1 MDNIFSHFISRG
13 DDDYKRLAYAS
24 WFIQSIPISEF
35 SAEEK
40 LFWKYIEYSEKLNV
54 PLKSKYFDLWLHT
67 ELRTALTSMGCHV
80 TGCEALNY
88 NDPVAFETAV
98 VTTTS
103 IMQDHFTR
111 LEAVPS
117 DLEDFNVEAAVYFNT
132 KRSSRLTESLAEIYN
147 KLNDTN
153 DAVLA
158 ATYAE
163 DTISNINSIYDIS
176 KLEILGGNNIS
187 NRDMTFVTDC
197 GLEAIDGDSEGLYTT
212 QLFGVEAQPGTGKT
226 RFVIGTY
233 CYRAATLHKKNVLF
247 ISLEQTIEEIESMFL
262 SQHIF
267 NMFNIQLSDK
277 MIRTKKYPKDL
288 EPQVEAARYDLFE
301 SGKYGKIVSLEESFN
316 VRTFISRLRNLDRL
330 KGPFDLITIDY
341 MGLIRGDG
349 DGKGKKD
356 LALAD
361 RINDAYEF
369 FKAYVRATRKAG
381 IAIGQ
386 FNQAGIEAGEKDKA
400 ITPDMAQGGI
410 AVYRHTDYNIAI
422 SRTEA
427 MKLQQKVRFSQ
438 PKVRA
443 SNGFGTFIAD
453 TRLGFCYF
461 KQVVQKQV

>member
-1 MDNIFSHFISRG
+1 MDKIFSHFISRG
-13 DDDYKRLAYAS
+13 DDDFRRLAHAS
-24 WFIQSIPISEF
+24 WFIQAIPITEF
-35 SAEEK
+35 KAEEQ
-40 LFWKYIEYSEKLNV
+40 LFWKYIEYSEQLNA
-54 PLKSKYFDLWLHT
+54 PIKSKYFELWLHT
-67 ELRTALTSMGCHV
+67 ELRAVLSSLGCHV

-88 NDPVAFETAV
+88 NDPVGFETAV
-98 VTTTS
+98 TTT
-103 IMQDHFTR
+103 TR
-111 LEAVPS
+111 VMS
-117 DLEDFNVEAAVYFNT
+117 DLFTQLETEPSELDDFSVDAAVYFTT
-132 KRSSRLTESLAEIYN
+132 KRNSRLTESLTEIYN

-153 DAVLA
+153 DAAYASDYA
-158 ATYAE
+158 A
-163 DTISNINSIYDIS
+163 DTINNINAIYDKS
-176 KLEILGGNNIS
+176 KLEILGNES
-187 NRDMTFVTDC
+187 YSDKMEFVTDC
-197 GLEAIDGDSEGLYTT
+197 GLEAIDSDSDGIYTT

-233 CYRAATLHKKNVLF
+233 CYRAATLYKKNVCF
-247 ISLEQTIEEIESMFL
+247 ISLEQNVEEIKSMFL

-277 MIRTKKYPKDL
+277 LIRNGKYPKEL
-288 EPQVEAARYDLFE
+288 EAQVQAARYDLFD
-301 SGKYGKIVSLEESFN
+301 SGKYGKIVALEESFH
-316 VRTFISRLRNLDRL
+316 VRTFINQLRNIDRL
-330 KGPFDLITIDY
+330 KGPFDLIAIDY

-349 DGKGKKD
+349 DGKRYKD
-356 LALAD
+356 MSLAD

-369 FKAYVRATRKAG
+369 FKAYVRKTRKAG

-386 FNQAGIEAGEKDKA
+386 FNREGIEAGEKDKT

-410 AVYRHTDYNIAI
+410 SVYRHTDYNIAM

-461 KQVVQKQV
+461 RQVVQKQV

>member
-1 MDNIFSHFISRG
+1 MDTIFRHFISRG
-13 DDDYKRLAYAS
+13 DDDFRRLANAS
-24 WFIQSIPISEF
+24 WFIQSIPIEEF
-35 SAEEK
+35 SADEQ
-40 LFWKYIEYSEKLNV
+40 LFWKYIEYSEKLNA
-54 PLKSKYFDLWLHT
+54 PIKSKYFDLWLHT
-67 ELRTALTSMGCHV
+67 ELRAALMSLNCRV
-80 TGCEALNY
+80 IGCESLNY

-98 VTTTS
+98 TTTTRV
-103 IMQDHFTR
+103 MQDTFSR
-111 LEAVPS
+111 LEATPS
-117 DLEDFNVEAAVYFNT
+117 DIADFNVDAAVYFNT
-132 KRSSRLTESLAEIYN
+132 KRNARLTESLSEIYN

-153 DAVLA
+153 DAVYASEFA
-158 ATYAE
+158 A
-163 DTISNINSIYDIS
+163 DTINNINSIYDKS
-176 KLEILGGNNIS
+176 KLEILGETTMNGK
-187 NRDMTFVTDC
+187 MEFVTDC
-197 GLEAIDGDSEGLYTT
+197 GLEAIDSDSDGLYTT

-233 CYRAATLHKKNVLF
+233 CYRAATLHKKNVCF
-247 ISLEQTIEEIESMFL
+247 ISLEQTKEEIESMFL
-262 SQHIF
+262 AQHVF

-277 MIRTKKYPKDL
+277 LIRNGRYPKEL
-288 EPQVEAARYDLFE
+288 KPQVEAARYDLFE
-301 SGKYGKIVSLEESFN
+301 SGKYGKIICLEKSFQ
-316 VRTFISRLRNLDRL
+316 VRTFISELRTIDRL
-330 KGPFDLITIDY
+330 QGPFDLIAIDY

-356 LALAD
+356 LTLAD
-361 RINDAYEF
+361 RVNDAYEF
-369 FKAYVRATRKAG
+369 FKAYVRKARKAG

-453 TRLGFCYF
+453 TRLGFCHF
-461 KQVVQKQV
+461 RQVVQKQV